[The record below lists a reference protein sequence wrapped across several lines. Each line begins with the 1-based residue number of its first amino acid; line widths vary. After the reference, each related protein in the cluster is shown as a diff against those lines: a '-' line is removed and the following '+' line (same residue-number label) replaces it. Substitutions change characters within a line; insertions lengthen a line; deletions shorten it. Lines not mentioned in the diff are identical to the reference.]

1 MRIGF
6 IGAGRV
12 GFTMGKYLKLSGAD
26 ISGYYSRNAEHARD
40 AADFTDTSFYEK
52 AEDLIK
58 TSDAVIL
65 TVSDGAI
72 KTVFD
77 EIKTYPELA
86 GKIVCHTSGSLS
98 SSVFEDTEIQVYGYS
113 IHPIYA
119 VSDRYASYK
128 EFSKAYLTIEGHEK
142 YLDDLADIFK
152 SAGMR
157 VGIMDAANKTKY
169 HASCVMASNLVC
181 GLYAGAVDLLT
192 QCGFDSS
199 QAEEMLVELFK
210 ANADGI
216 AERGVVAQLTGPID
230 RNDVKTVEAHLANV
244 GPDVK
249 DLYVE
254 ASKKVLKVAKEKNPD
269 KDYNAMAILLENAG
283 VY

>member
-12 GFTMGKYLKLSGAD
+12 GFTMGKYLKLHGVD
-26 ISGYYSRNAEHARD
+26 VTGYYSRDIGHANE
-40 AADFTDTSFYEK
+40 AALFTDTSLFEN
-52 AEDLIK
+52 ANDLIK
-58 TSDAVIL
+58 SSDAVIL

-77 EIKTYPELA
+77 EIKVYPELA
-86 GKIVCHTSGSLS
+86 GKIVCHTSGSIS
-98 SSVFEDTEIQVYGYS
+98 SSVFEDTDVQVYGYS

-128 EFSKAYLTIEGHEK
+128 EFSNAYLTIEGNDK
-142 YLDDLADIFK
+142 YLDELVSIFR

-157 VGIMDAANKTKY
+157 VGIMDGSNKTKY

-192 QCGFDSS
+192 ECGFEEG

-216 AERGVVAQLTGPID
+216 AERGVVAQLTGPIN
-230 RNDVKTVEAHLANV
+230 RNDVKTVEAHLSSI
-244 GPDVK
+244 GPDMRR
-249 DLYVE
+249 LYVE
-254 ASKKVLKVAKEKNPD
+254 ASKKVLKVAKAKNPD
-269 KDYNAMAILLENAG
+269 TDYNAMAIMLENAG